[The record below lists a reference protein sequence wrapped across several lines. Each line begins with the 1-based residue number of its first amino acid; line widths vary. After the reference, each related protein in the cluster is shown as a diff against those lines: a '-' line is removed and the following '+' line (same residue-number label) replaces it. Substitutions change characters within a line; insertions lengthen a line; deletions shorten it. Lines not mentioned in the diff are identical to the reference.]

1 MKEKQVK
8 KTFLPQDIAI
18 LAAVF
23 AAGAACFPLGEG
35 WGELGVIII
44 LCGVIM
50 LPFYHHGYKLEGQKG
65 LFRLKEISLSRE
77 NRDEILAFLDGN
89 TELLD
94 LHPWQKGGA
103 LVDVYWRK
111 NDGFM
116 MARYFDYADFLNGV
130 EYPLRKVSQQQV
142 SVLETFATD
151 KK

>member
-35 WGELGVIII
+35 WGELSVIII

-116 MARYFDYADFLNGV
+116 MARHLPFV
-130 EYPLRKVSQQQV
+130 
-142 SVLETFATD
+142 
-151 KK
+151 